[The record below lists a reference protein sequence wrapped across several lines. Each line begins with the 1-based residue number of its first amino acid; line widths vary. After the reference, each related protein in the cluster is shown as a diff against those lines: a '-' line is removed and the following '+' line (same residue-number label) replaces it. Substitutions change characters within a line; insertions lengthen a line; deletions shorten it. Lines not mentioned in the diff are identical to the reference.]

1 MKRVEA
7 IAKGKASCITDLLNR
22 KAKRIMRGVEQ
33 AIDYAADKIEEYS
46 DQVEKVINTFGTVAD
61 SGMSDSLQSYIN
73 KYCDVVVAKEKWQDQ
88 LSRLKDL
95 KAKLEEDVK
104 IEEEK

>member
-33 AIDYAADKIEEYS
+33 AIDYAADKVEEYN
-46 DQVEKVINTFGTVAD
+46 DLIEKSINAFGEAAE
-61 SGMSDSLQSYIN
+61 SGMSEALQCKIN
-73 KYCDVVVAKEKWQDQ
+73 KYADLVGTKEGWEAQ
-88 LSRLKDL
+88 LVRLKDL
-95 KAKLEEDVK
+95 KKTLEADVK
-104 IEEEK
+104 VDEEN

>member
-33 AIDYAADKIEEYS
+33 AIDYAADKVEEYN
-46 DQVEKVINTFGTVAD
+46 DLIEKAINAFGSVAE
-61 SGMSDSLQSYIN
+61 SGMSDALQCKIN
-73 KYCDVVVAKEKWQDQ
+73 KYTDLVGTKEGWEFQ
-88 LSRLKDL
+88 LARLKDL
-95 KAKLEEDVK
+95 KKALEADVK
-104 IEEEK
+104 VDEE

>member
-7 IAKGKASCITDLLNR
+7 IAKGKSSCITDLLNR

-33 AIDYAADKIEEYS
+33 AIDYAADKVEEYKDS
-46 DQVEKVINTFGTVAD
+46 IESAINAFAGAAD
-61 SGMSDSLQSYIN
+61 SGMSDALQRKIN
-73 KYCDVVVAKEKWQDQ
+73 NYTDLVAAKEGWEAQ
-88 LSRLKDL
+88 LNRLTDL

-104 IEEEK
+104 VEEEK

>member
-33 AIDYAADKIEEYS
+33 AIDYAADKVEEYN
-46 DQVEKVINTFGTVAD
+46 DLVEKSINDLASAAE
-61 SGMSDSLQSYIN
+61 SGMSDALQCRIN
-73 KYCDVVVAKEKWQDQ
+73 KYTDLVGTKEGWEAQ
-88 LSRLKDL
+88 LTRLKDL
-95 KAKLEEDVK
+95 KKALEADVK
-104 IEEEK
+104 VDEE

>member
-33 AIDYAADKIEEYS
+33 AIDYAADKVEEYN
-46 DQVEKVINTFGTVAD
+46 DLIEKAINAFGSAAE
-61 SGMSDSLQSYIN
+61 SGMSDALQSKIN
-73 KYCDVVVAKEKWQDQ
+73 KYTDYVSAKESWEAQ

-95 KAKLEEDVK
+95 KKALEADVK
-104 IEEEK
+104 VEEEN

>member
-33 AIDYAADKIEEYS
+33 AIDYAADKVEEYN
-46 DQVEKVINTFGTVAD
+46 DLVEKAINDLASAAE
-61 SGMSDSLQSYIN
+61 SGMSDALQCKIN
-73 KYCDVVVAKEKWQDQ
+73 KYADFVGTKEGWESQ
-88 LSRLKDL
+88 LARLKDL
-95 KAKLEEDVK
+95 KKALEADVK
-104 IEEEK
+104 VDEE

>member
-7 IAKGKASCITDLLNR
+7 IAKGKSSCITDLLNR

-33 AIDYAADKIEEYS
+33 AIDYAADKVEEYKDS
-46 DQVEKVINTFGTVAD
+46 IESAINAFAGASE
-61 SGMSDSLQSYIN
+61 SGMSDKLQSYIN
-73 KYCDVVVAKEKWQDQ
+73 RYTDLVAAKEGWEAQYK
-88 LSRLKDL
+88 RLTEL

-104 IEEEK
+104 VDDEK